1 MGTTGSAG
9 SKSHSEGITSKN
21 SDGIDS
27 KNRAVDM
34 PRSPISTEAATLN
47 DEAVNSP
54 TLLTQGCDSISVM
67 SASLNVASLFP
78 VSEPSP
84 STLRDIII

>member
-9 SKSHSEGITSKN
+9 AKFHSEGMTSKN
-21 SDGIDS
+21 SEGIDS

-34 PRSPISTEAATLN
+34 PRPPISTEAATLN

-54 TLLTQGCDSISVM
+54 TLLTQGCDSISVRLPERVTLHL
-67 SASLNVASLFP
+67 SGKRTESLDLA
-78 VSEPSP
+78 
-84 STLRDIII
+84 